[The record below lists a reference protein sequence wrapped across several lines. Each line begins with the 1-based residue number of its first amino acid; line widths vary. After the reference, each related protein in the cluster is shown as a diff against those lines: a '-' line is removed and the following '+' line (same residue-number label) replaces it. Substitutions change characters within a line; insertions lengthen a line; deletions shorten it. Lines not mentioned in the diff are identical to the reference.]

1 MNLLLITCLNLHVQ
15 APVLQASLKQNR
27 FINFFFS
34 FEIII
39 QIHHISIFLLPKPP
53 VYSSLLSFKC
63 MASIKD
69 FYIAV
74 TQKSSKHHSNSEVM
88 DLGGE
93 HPTTLLDQYNLL
105 STF

>member
-1 MNLLLITCLNLHVQ
+1 
-15 APVLQASLKQNR
+15 
-27 FINFFFS
+27 
-34 FEIII
+34 
-39 QIHHISIFLLPKPP
+39 
-53 VYSSLLSFKC
+53 
-63 MASIKD
+63 MASVKD

-88 DLGGE
+88 YLGGE